1 VIAAAAGI
9 ASVPSSASVPLQA
22 LEGGLHGLV
31 TDVLLAA
38 AALFLVLAIAL
49 LYRVVRGPTMQ
60 DRVLAVNVLGT
71 NTVVVLALLAV
82 GLGEESLLDV
92 ALIYALLNFLMAVAI
107 SKFTVDR
114 GGVI

>member
-1 VIAAAAGI
+1 VTDG
-9 ASVPSSASVPLQA
+9 
-22 LEGGLHGLV
+22 GLV
-31 TDVLLAA
+31 TGAFLVG
-38 AALFLVLAIAL
+38 AALFLVLAIAMF
-49 LYRVVRGPTMQ
+49 YRAVVGPSMQ

-71 NTVVVLALLAV
+71 NTVVVLGLLSV
-82 GLGEESLLDV
+82 GFDEPSLLDI

>member
-1 VIAAAAGI
+1 MTA
-9 ASVPSSASVPLQA
+9 PLF
-22 LEGGLHGLV
+22 LGGDLDAFV
-31 TDVLLAA
+31 ADVFLGA
-38 AALFLVLAIAL
+38 AALFVVFAIAL

-71 NTVVVLALLAV
+71 NTVVVLALLSV